1 MSIRIT
7 NLIAST
13 SQIQQHIDKLAMTLA
28 QSDGNLRETEIE
40 TLLQSILQI
49 TGKVNRLCEKRGGSP
64 EDLPTPSFRAYQW
77 LKFLGQRKWLLN
89 HLYTQADFYSILVEV
104 FPSLAKQKIGDMIRV
119 EIGHSGYLF
128 RSLKTGRLV
137 ILQINEGF
145 LNAPR
150 EIKKTIIEA
159 ALQRRT
165 KARLDAIRT
174 YAASTEYAKIHS
186 ALQANNGQNQV
197 AGSGRVYDLPALFRE
212 INEEYFKGEMSQP
225 RLTWSARGS
234 LRRLGTYQ
242 PDGDTI
248 SISRRLDNR
257 DVPKI
262 LVAYVLYHEM
272 LHKKLGL
279 KEVNGRRYAHT
290 SAFRKLEKQFKGCEE
305 AERIMKELNK
315 R

>member
-89 HLYTQADFYSILVEV
+89 HLYTQADFYGILVEV
-104 FPSLAKQKIGDMIRV
+104 FPSLAKKKIGDMIRV
-119 EIGHSGYLF
+119 EIGNSGYLF

-165 KARLDAIRT
+165 KARLDAIRA

>member
-13 SQIQQHIDKLAMTLA
+13 SQIQQHIDKLAMALA
-28 QSDGNLRETEIE
+28 QSDSNLRDIE
-40 TLLQSILQI
+40 VENILQNILQI
-49 TGKVNRLCEKRGGSP
+49 TAKVNRLCEKRGGSP

-89 HLYTQADFYSILVEV
+89 HLYTQADFYGILLEV
-104 FPSLAKQKIGDMIRV
+104 FPSLAGQKMGDMIRV

-165 KARLDAIRT
+165 KARLDAIRA
-174 YAASTEYAKIHS
+174 YAASAEYAKIHS
-186 ALQANNGQNQV
+186 ALQTNNGQNQL
-197 AGSGRVYDLPALFRE
+197 AGSGKVYDLPALFRE

-290 SAFRKLEKQFKGCEE
+290 STFRKLEKQFKGFEE
-305 AERIMKELNK
+305 AERIMKDLNK

>member
-13 SQIQQHIDKLAMTLA
+13 KQVQQHIDKLTMA
-28 QSDGNLRETEIE
+28 QVQANSDPGGTAFEN
-40 TLLQSILQI
+40 LLQTILQI
-49 TGKVNRLCEKRGGSP
+49 TERVNRLCEKRGGSP

-89 HLYTQADFYSILVEV
+89 HIYTQADFYNLLVEV
-104 FPSLAKQKIGDMIRV
+104 FPSLAKQKIGDAIRI
-119 EIGHSGYLF
+119 EMNHSGYLF
-128 RSLKTGRLV
+128 RSLKSGRLV
-137 ILQINEGF
+137 VLEINEGF

-150 EIKKTIIEA
+150 EVKKIIIEA

-165 KARLDAIRT
+165 KARLNAIRA
-174 YAASTEYAKIHS
+174 YAASADYAKIHS
-186 ALQANNGQNQV
+186 ALQANNGQNRL
-197 AGSGRVYDLPALFRE
+197 AGSGKAYDLPSLFRE
-212 INEEYFKGEMSQP
+212 INEEYFRGEMSQP
-225 RLTWSARGS
+225 RLTWSARSS

-257 DVPKI
+257 DTPKI

-290 SAFRKLEKQFKGCEE
+290 STFRKLEKQFKGYEE
-305 AERIMKELNK
+305 AERIMKEIN
-315 R
+315 RR

>member
-89 HLYTQADFYSILVEV
+89 HLYTQADFYGILVEV

-119 EIGHSGYLF
+119 EIGNSGYLF

-165 KARLDAIRT
+165 KARLDAIRA